1 MQVCCLTFNKVS
13 VSVWY
18 HEHLSGYSHTYSLII
33 FAHGSILHNNTVGRV
48 AGLRL
53 TEDESDY
60 LWEKRNY
67 LYDYPSALPR
77 IIQVRIDVSV
87 DWLEGTAMKHT
98 HTHSPLTAY
107 FPGLPG

>member
-1 MQVCCLTFNKVS
+1 MNIPGLFT
-13 VSVWY
+13 
-18 HEHLSGYSHTYSLII
+18 TYNL
-33 FAHGSILHNNTVGRV
+33 ATYTHGCVLHNDKVAGV

-77 IIQVRIDVSV
+77 MIQV
-87 DWLEGTAMKHT
+87 WTAIST
-98 HTHSPLTAY
+98 C
-107 FPGLPG
+107 LPFCIFVIAVVLVKSHIFDEFL

>member
-1 MQVCCLTFNKVS
+1 MNIPGLFT
-13 VSVWY
+13 
-18 HEHLSGYSHTYSLII
+18 TYNL
-33 FAHGSILHNNTVGRV
+33 ATYTHGCVLHNDKVAGV

-77 IIQVRIDVSV
+77 MIQVWIAICTGFCLFVYLLLL
-87 DWLEGTAMKHT
+87 W
-98 HTHSPLTAY
+98 
-107 FPGLPG
+107 F